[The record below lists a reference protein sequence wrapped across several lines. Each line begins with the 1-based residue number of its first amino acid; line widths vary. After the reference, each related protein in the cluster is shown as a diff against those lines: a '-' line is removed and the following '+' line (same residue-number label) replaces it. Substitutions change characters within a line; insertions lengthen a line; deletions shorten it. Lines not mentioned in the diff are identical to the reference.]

1 MLTNG
6 LNSLA
11 EKCQYEWRVAPV
23 VCSYTISKRIE
34 TQLQEIE
41 QKSEKKKLEVR
52 PLAVCHLFPPN
63 VPFFFS
69 WSSYRPSCNNTRSQ
83 TGLVPL
89 QRLSHSQTL

>member
-52 PLAVCHLFPPN
+52 ALAVCHLFPPN
-63 VPFFFS
+63 VVTFFFQLVEL
-69 WSSYRPSCNNTRSQ
+69 Q
-83 TGLVPL
+83 TEL
-89 QRLSHSQTL
+89 QQHQKPDGSGAPAASIP